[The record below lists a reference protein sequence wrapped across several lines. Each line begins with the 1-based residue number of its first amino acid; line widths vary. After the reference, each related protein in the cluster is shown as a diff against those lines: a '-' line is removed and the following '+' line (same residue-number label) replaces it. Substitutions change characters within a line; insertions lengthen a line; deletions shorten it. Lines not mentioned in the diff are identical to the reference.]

1 MRLSHQLVIATHN
14 RDKVEE
20 FKALFSS
27 YPGVEPIPASDV
39 LRNPEKLGFAERH
52 ETYLE
57 NAIAKARLANQGSHY
72 PTLADDSGLEC
83 EALDWKPG
91 VRSHRY
97 ATPKPGLSQDQA
109 NVELLLKDLQGK
121 SRNAR
126 FSCTLV
132 LLIEGIM
139 ITGTGTLEGTI
150 AEAPR
155 GTHGFG
161 YDPIFIPRGSSRTFA
176 EMMDGEKNSISHRSK
191 ALHDLM
197 AKVKAHGVVLAKP

>member
-1 MRLSHQLVIATHN
+1 MRQSHQVVIASAN
-14 RDKVEE
+14 RDKFEE

-27 YPGVEPIPASDV
+27 YPGIEPIPAGDV

-52 ETYLE
+52 DTYQE

-72 PTLADDSGLEC
+72 PVLADDSGLEC
-83 EALDWKPG
+83 EGIEWKPG

-97 ATPKPGLSQDQA
+97 ATPKAGLSQDQA
-109 NVELLLKDLQGK
+109 NTELLLKDLQGK

-126 FSCTLV
+126 MTCTLV

-139 ITGTGTLEGTI
+139 LTGTGVLEGTI
-150 AEAPR
+150 AEASR

-161 YDPIFIPRGSSRTFA
+161 YDPVFLPRGSSKTLA
-176 EMMDGEKNSISHRSK
+176 EMTEGEKNSISHRSK

-197 AKVKAHGVVLAKP
+197 AKVKAHGVVFARP